1 MQNKSTNAI
10 CLIVQ
15 DGSNR
20 SQCVLWKLSIK
31 IEVIWGDGL
40 KIWKY
45 GERGPLKLTSKTV
58 KFINPHWQT
67 WKNRPKPF
75 SKFQFYRSWA
85 RPIFG
90 KLIQYFFEISIFESW
105 VTSMLV
111 TDVGDQMCWWQYLA
125 VGDKSRYMY
134 VLSHMFMIK
143 FYGKIFYLP
152 YLVLN
157 SLFWMSVW
165 EIGHC
170 YGDIKLCP
178 NILKSAMRWVI
189 IMGICQWGINRSTR
203 LFPELH
209 FNGSAAVAEFLL
221 INRLIEFH
229 FNNHWR

>member
-1 MQNKSTNAI
+1 MQNKSTNVI

-20 SQCVLWKLSIK
+20 SQCVLCKLSIK

-40 KIWKY
+40 KIRIYDEK
-45 GERGPLKLTSKTV
+45 GHKSLHATLQNSLTLIGKTG
-58 KFINPHWQT
+58 KFIQELFRNFSFTGHEPDRFSE
-67 WKNRPKPF
+67 NSSNIF
-75 SKFQFYRSWA
+75 SKFQFSNHGLHR
-85 RPIFG
+85 
-90 KLIQYFFEISIFESW
+90 
-105 VTSMLV
+105 
-111 TDVGDQMCWWQYLA
+111 CWWRMLETKC

-189 IMGICQWGINRSTR
+189 IIGICQWGINRSTR